1 MIKLWGWGEGPQAY
15 VGHLTTQNNFWSKS
29 PLLGPEKNI
38 SSNIPTFALPCSVLP
53 VRHLFISR
61 EAVSQCQWTST
72 CDNVIWF
79 HSFLQKKKQSNFPT
93 LGSRLLSQILI
104 SPAKVTIL
112 LLFFFF
118 TVGIQASGI
127 SVPLSL
133 LMLLGQSLNWIASQ
147 TLK

>member
-15 VGHLTTQNNFWSKS
+15 VGHLTTHNNFWSKS

-38 SSNIPTFALPCSVLP
+38 SSNIPTFALPCGVLP
-53 VRHLFISR
+53 GRHLFISR

-79 HSFLQKKKQSNFPT
+79 HSFLQKKKTIKFPHPGVQTVKSNFDLT
-93 LGSRLLSQILI
+93 SKSNH
-104 SPAKVTIL
+104 SPVV
-112 LLFFFF
+112 FFF